1 MRLPLFL
8 FLALLLA
15 GCGGSEQPSTEVT
28 KEGVDIAKNPL
39 GALSAIANAGKDL
52 EKLQAELEN
61 MPPVEVVHFAE
72 LVKALPD
79 VPSGWAADD
88 PKGETSQMGD
98 FKMSR
103 ASRAYRKEGGEE
115 RVEVTIEDWAYN
127 KAIYIPF
134 FMQAHF
140 SQETMDG
147 YSKGITVGEDPGRE
161 EYQTKSRRGN
171 RSILAKK
178 RYHTKI
184 EIENAD
190 ASLLDEW
197 WPLVKI
203 GQLP

>member
-8 FLALLLA
+8 ILAVSLA
-15 GCGGSEQPSTEVT
+15 GCGSSEHTSTEVT
-28 KEGVDIAKNPL
+28 KEGVDVAKNPL
-39 GALSAIANAGKDL
+39 GALSAIADAGKDL
-52 EKLQAELEN
+52 QKWQEELAN

-88 PKGETSQMGD
+88 PKGETNQMGD

-103 ASRAYRKEGGEE
+103 ASRSYHNESGEE
-115 RVEVTIEDWAYN
+115 RVEVTIEDWAFN
-127 KAIYIPF
+127 QAIYVPF
-134 FMQAHF
+134 IMQSRF

-161 EYQTKSRRGN
+161 EYQTKSRQGS

-184 EIENAD
+184 DIENAD
-190 ASLLDEW
+190 ASLFDEW
-197 WPLVKI
+197 WPRVKI
-203 GQLP
+203 GDLP